1 VGGADEPSTRRDW
14 EAVPSVVRAR
24 ECLGRGYFRA
34 ALTQAWKAASLAV
47 NTNDERGFAVVRA
60 LASEIEEGASGRARR
75 QAAMLGSYVD
85 HCGKASAAGLEQGSL
100 LARLFARSAEPR
112 TKRCPDCAEQVKAQA
127 SACRFCGYR
136 FDAEG

>member
-1 VGGADEPSTRRDW
+1 
-14 EAVPSVVRAR
+14 
-24 ECLGRGYFRA
+24 
-34 ALTQAWKAASLAV
+34 
-47 NTNDERGFAVVRA
+47 
-60 LASEIEEGASGRARR
+60 
-75 QAAMLGSYVD
+75 MLGSYVD